1 MTATLPAATVAMPRV
16 PVPVPRPVRAREPA
30 GTSSPAAPPRLAA
43 LDGLRGLAALVVVV
57 HHCALT
63 LPALAQQWAAPDR
76 AGLGWWATYTP
87 LRLVWAGDEAV
98 LVFFVLSGLVLALP
112 FLSGADRGAW
122 GAYYRKRAVRLY
134 VPVVAA
140 VAFTA
145 AVIAVFPRT
154 GAPGWSWWMAEH
166 VVPED
171 AAAYLADAGLLG
183 GTSWRNSVLWSLRV
197 EVWFSLALPLYVV
210 AVRGLRVPLRA
221 SLPVVLA
228 AMGWASWHG
237 HDLLSLLC
245 VFAVGAL
252 MARRLDVLATHGRR
266 LAGSVAGWAGVLVA
280 AVVLLMARWE
290 LAALGVDPRLWVPVG
305 RPAATLGAV
314 LLVFAVLHCG
324 PLRAVACCR
333 PLQWLGAVSF
343 SLYLV
348 HEPVVVTLATLTPG
362 GVRGFA
368 VVAGIG
374 IPLSLAV
381 AVVFWRLVELP
392 SRRMAA
398 LAGRR
403 RHLRSGA

>member
-1 MTATLPAATVAMPRV
+1 MTATLPGPPIASTVAMERVQV
-16 PVPVPRPVRAREPA
+16 PVPAPASPPRP
-30 GTSSPAAPPRLAA
+30 SSGRLAA

-63 LPALAQQWAAPDR
+63 LPALAAQWMAPDR

-87 LRLVWAGDEAV
+87 LHLVWAGDEAV
-98 LVFFVLSGLVLALP
+98 LVFFVLSGLVLTLP
-112 FLSGADRGAW
+112 FLSGTRAGAW
-122 GAYYRKRAVRLY
+122 PAYYRKRAVRLY
-134 VPVVAA
+134 VPVIAA

-154 GAPGWSWWMAEH
+154 GGPGWSWWMAEH

-171 AAAYLADAGLLG
+171 PAAYLADAGLLG
-183 GTSWRNSVLWSLRV
+183 GTSWRNSVLWSLRI
-197 EVWFSLALPLYVV
+197 EVWFSIALPLYVV
-210 AVRGLRVPLRA
+210 LVRGLRTPLRA

-252 MARRLDVLATHGRR
+252 LARRLDALARHGRR
-266 LAGSVAGWAGVLVA
+266 LVGSALGWGGVLVVA
-280 AVVLLMARWE
+280 AGLLMARWE
-290 LAALGVDPRLWVPVG
+290 LAALGADPRFWVPVG

-314 LLVFAVLHCG
+314 LLVFAVLHCR
-324 PLRAVACCR
+324 PVRTLCTCR
-333 PLQWLGAVSF
+333 PLQWLGAISF

-348 HEPVVVTLATLTPG
+348 HEPIVVTLATLTPV

-374 IPLSLAV
+374 IPLSLLV
-381 AVVFWRLVELP
+381 AVVFSRLVERP
-392 SRRMAA
+392 SRRVAA
-398 LAGRR
+398 AVAGTP
-403 RHLRSGA
+403 LRSGP